1 MITNSKYFTTM
12 AKYSIT
18 YKCGHTCDTQLFGT
32 YKSRERYIEW
42 AKDNKFCPEC
52 AEAKV
57 REHRRKEN
65 EASAQEAQECGYIEL
80 QGSPK
85 QVAWANSIRAKA
97 IAVIDEVK
105 ELFDAKVKRYHPSQ
119 DIIDKNYAD
128 LNNVMDVILAIE
140 DSKVFIDRYRDFRVS
155 EARWILSCKA
165 AIKLDKILPEKE
177 FSAKVLE
184 YDTTLPV
191 DRQNMTDPRY
201 VWMSDR
207 DVESCKK
214 RFPEMF
220 K

>member
-1 MITNSKYFTTM
+1 M

-52 AEAKV
+52 AEANV

-65 EASAQEAQECGYIEL
+65 EASAQEAQERGYIEL

-97 IAVIDEVK
+97 IAAIDEIKALLDANVKKYNPSQEVIDKSVAT
-105 ELFDAKVKRYHPSQ
+105 F
-119 DIIDKNYAD
+119 
-128 LNNVMDVILAIE
+128 NNVRDVILAIE
-140 DSKVFIDRYRDFRVS
+140 DSKVFIDRYRDFRA
-155 EARWILSCKA
+155 EDARWILFTKA
-165 AIKLDKILPEKE
+165 AIRDNNVLPEKE
-177 FSAKVLE
+177 FSTKVLE
-184 YDTTLPV
+184 YDTAFRE
-191 DRQNMTDPRY
+191 DRQNMTDPRHIW
-201 VWMSDR
+201 VPDS

>member
-1 MITNSKYFTTM
+1 M

-18 YKCGHTCDTQLFGT
+18 YKCGHTCETQLFGP

-52 AEAKV
+52 AEAYV
-57 REHRRKEN
+57 RECRRKEN
-65 EASAQEAQECGYIEL
+65 EASAQEAQERGYIEL

-85 QVAWANSIRAKA
+85 QVAWANSIRSKA
-97 IAVIDEVK
+97 IAVIDEIK
-105 ELFDAKVKRYHPSQ
+105 ESFDAKVKRYLPSQ
-119 DIIDKNYAD
+119 DIIDKNYAAF
-128 LNNVMDVILAIE
+128 NNIMDVILAIE

-165 AIKLDKILPEKE
+165 AIKFDKILPEKE
-177 FSAKVLE
+177 FDAKVLE
-184 YDTTLPV
+184 YDTALRE
-191 DRQNMTDPRY
+191 DQQNMRDPRLIW
-201 VWMSDR
+201 VSDR
-207 DVESCKK
+207 DVECCKK

>member
-1 MITNSKYFTTM
+1 M

-52 AEAKV
+52 AEANV

-65 EASAQEAQECGYIEL
+65 EASAQEAQERGYIEL

-97 IAVIDEVK
+97 IAAIDEIKALLDANVKKYNPSQEVID
-105 ELFDAKVKRYHPSQ
+105 KRV
-119 DIIDKNYAD
+119 ATF
-128 LNNVMDVILAIE
+128 NNVRDVILAIE
-140 DSKVFIDRYRDFRVS
+140 DSKVFIDRYRDFS
-155 EARWILSCKA
+155 AEDARWILFTKA
-165 AIKLDKILPEKE
+165 AIRDNNVLPEKE
-177 FSAKVLE
+177 FSTKVLE
-184 YDTTLPV
+184 YDTAFRE
-191 DRQNMTDPRY
+191 DRQNMTDPRHIW
-201 VWMSDR
+201 VPDS